1 MIRYLRG
8 QNIDRRLR
16 NGEKS
21 VMLELPTRLDLTI
34 TDEIRDHLFLVKKL
48 SARKKTDL
56 NFFCNSI
63 VLNCNVIS
71 HWLSE

>member
-16 NGEKS
+16 HGEKS

-34 TDEIRDHLFLVKKL
+34 TDEIRDHLFLVKKNY
-48 SARKKTDL
+48 RQEKTDVDV
-56 NFFCNSI
+56 F
-63 VLNCNVIS
+63 VIG
-71 HWLSE
+71 